1 MKKLLAILLALA
13 MVLALGA
20 CSSDSNNTGSNGTA
34 KIKVAGMV
42 YLEDQFMRML
52 SAGYEAAAK
61 EAGADYR
68 EFNCNQDQAKETQTI
83 NTYVQDKIDGIAIA
97 PLNQDSSIEAVKNA
111 ANAGVKV
118 VLSDST
124 LKDGSFLVGGFTSD
138 QSQLGSSTGK
148 AARAFLTEKLG
159 ATAEKPIEIAVV
171 CFDSLLPE
179 KSGARVDGFLN
190 EVKDLVKVVAR
201 EDAWEQDKAVTT
213 VDGIMT
219 AHPNVK
225 LIYAANDGGT
235 VGATMAI
242 ENKGT
247 KDVYVFGIDASEQ
260 IASYLQNDKNVL
272 QAVTGQD
279 AYQMGYQSMQLL
291 IKSIKGEDTGVEA
304 GAVQNVNGILLSR
317 TDAAGIQTYLDDLKK
332 IG

>member
-1 MKKLLAILLALA
+1 MKKLIALLLSVA
-13 MVLALGA
+13 MIAA
-20 CSSDSNNTGSNGTA
+20 FTSCSQSGGDDTSKDGSQV
-34 KIKVAGMV
+34 KVAGMV
-42 YLEDQFMRML
+42 YLEDQFMRMM
-52 SAGYEAAAK
+52 SAGYKAAAN
-61 EAGADYR
+61 EAGANYR

-97 PLNQDSSIEAVKNA
+97 PLNQDSSIEAVKSA

-118 VLSDST
+118 VLTDST
-124 LKDGSFLVGGFTSD
+124 LTDGSFLVGGFTSD
-138 QSQLGSSTGK
+138 QKQLGASTGK
-148 AARAFLTEKLG
+148 AAKEFLEKTLG
-159 ATAEKPIEIAVV
+159 ATKENPVEIAVV

-179 KSGARVDGFLN
+179 KSGARVDGFLG
-190 EVKDLVKVVAR
+190 EVGDLVKVVDR
-201 EDAWEQDKAVTT
+201 QDAWEQDKAVTT
-213 VDGIMT
+213 VDGILT

-235 VGATMAI
+235 VGSTMAI
-242 ENKGT
+242 ENKGL

-279 AYQMGYQSMQLL
+279 AYQMGYQSMQML
-291 IKSIKGEDTGVEA
+291 IKAIKGENTGNA
-304 GAVQNVNGILLSR
+304 GQVKTVDGILLTR
-317 TDAAGIQTYLDDLKK
+317 TNPDGIKTYLDDLKK